1 MYHAITMSNSHFQ
14 ESISPCLWTKKM
26 QKKLLTFQ
34 EPKEV
39 SCGRCLYED
48 KQKDAKVLN
57 TKQWESYVLAL
68 IS

>member
-1 MYHAITMSNSHFQ
+1 MFMGQ
-14 ESISPCLWTKKM
+14 ENAKET
-26 QKKLLTFQ
+26 LTFQ

-48 KQKDAKVLN
+48 KQKGVKVLN
-57 TKQWESYVLAL
+57 TKQWESYILAL

>member
-1 MYHAITMSNSHFQ
+1 MFMDQ
-14 ESISPCLWTKKM
+14 ENAKETV
-26 QKKLLTFQ
+26 TFQ